1 MGQQTQSIQTAW
13 TAEGMIHSG
22 ILGVC
27 VWALD
32 ALGVGSGVILA
43 GCLTYVAGA
52 AVPAVVP
59 SPYD

>member
-13 TAEGMIHSG
+13 TAEAMIHSG

-32 ALGVGSGVILA
+32 ALGVGTGVILA
-43 GCLTYVAGA
+43 GLVVYIA
-52 AVPAVVP
+52 AASVQHLFGTN
-59 SPYD
+59 